1 LDWWIDPTIHQSNHP
16 LFAQVARDFAYN
28 GVGPLDRL
36 QSSAAISIIVG
47 RKRISAGIQ
56 PERVFGQSGSWP
68 ESALK

>member
-36 QSSAAISIIVG
+36 ESSAAIIVG

-56 PERVFGQSGSWP
+56 PERVFGQFGSLWGQSLNS
-68 ESALK
+68 E